1 MFSPSVQSS
10 PGVLP
15 EHFLDE
21 SVHSDK
27 NGPRTK
33 THFTAEGEITSE
45 SLPFIPNNQPSESFN
60 KNDHIKLYMGGVFI
74 TDDFYRY
81 KMPRLQGKETG
92 IKSVGVNMF
101 TIATALD
108 RHPTYIAKYFGCEL
122 GAQTQWD
129 IKNERYIV
137 NGNHDGAKMQDLLEG
152 LIKKFVLCE
161 QCNNPDKMLDMHDGG
176 AQECVIGPRHFI
188 FLERMAY
195 LDTLSGNLYLHG
207 FYIKNKFIVDTT
219 NSLNLSEVL
228 KTLDMIKKIDHVQG
242 LEY

>member
-1 MFSPSVQSS
+1 
-10 PGVLP
+10 
-15 EHFLDE
+15 
-21 SVHSDK
+21 
-27 NGPRTK
+27 
-33 THFTAEGEITSE
+33 
-45 SLPFIPNNQPSESFN
+45 
-60 KNDHIKLYMGGVFI
+60 
-74 TDDFYRY
+74 
-81 KMPRLQGKETG
+81 
-92 IKSVGVNMF
+92 
-101 TIATALD
+101 
-108 RHPTYIAKYFGCEL
+108 
-122 GAQTQWD
+122 
-129 IKNERYIV
+129 
-137 NGNHDGAKMQDLLEG
+137 MQDLLEG